1 MFSVVKTFLEKVKE
15 TFTRSPARRRQYVE
29 HLRFHGINQPRKIPL
44 PCKTRWNSWFEMID
58 YTKDHLIY
66 WSEFFK
72 AEIELDQNETLK
84 TIIDL
89 LSNTQKFGFIT
100 IYINFISLFFRQF
113 VQTLDFFQQQDKPVF
128 PFVENKLQNLSACI
142 EVAANF
148 GSNLD
153 SLIIN
158 HCFQPNDFYLIF

>member
-1 MFSVVKTFLEKVKE
+1 
-15 TFTRSPARRRQYVE
+15 
-29 HLRFHGINQPRKIPL
+29 
-44 PCKTRWNSWFEMID
+44 
-58 YTKDHLIY
+58 
-66 WSEFFK
+66 
-72 AEIELDQNETLK
+72 LK

-89 LSNTQKFGFIT
+89 LSNTQKFGLIT
-100 IYINFISLFFRQF
+100 IYINFISLFSRQF